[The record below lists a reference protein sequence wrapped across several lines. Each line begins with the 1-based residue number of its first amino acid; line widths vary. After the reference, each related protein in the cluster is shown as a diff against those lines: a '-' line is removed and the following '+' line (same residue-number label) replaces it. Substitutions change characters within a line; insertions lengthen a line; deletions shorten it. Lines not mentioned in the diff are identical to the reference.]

1 MTAETALIVLFACF
15 ALFFMFMY
23 LGAERRL
30 EGLAAENKKLAL
42 RDQEIGQLRADL
54 SAARAAKAPEPSP
67 MRRLDGE
74 PDYYVNAPEPAA
86 RTLPGVQAELA
97 ALMAAKA
104 PEPSPIRQLGGEPD
118 CDVKAP
124 EPPAAR
130 PLPVVRQTAKVQSE
144 TGVTPSPLSIPTTTK
159 QDYNPTFSFGH
170 VMNVIHDTRLD
181 MTSAEAKMLHARLIN
196 RRGELDPKTMPSQ
209 SILSDDLSTAYR
221 SKSLIVRTQAMLDY
235 AHYNFTAEQ
244 VDALYACLMKDK
256 PQLSSGY
263 SHGRISPALVVHS
276 GEDYWSRPR
285 N

>member
-1 MTAETALIVLFACF
+1 MTAETVLIVLFACF

-30 EGLAAENKKLAL
+30 EGLDAVNKKLAL

-54 SAARAAKAPEPSP
+54 SASRAAKAPEPSP
-67 MRRLDGE
+67 MRQLDGE
-74 PDYYVNAPEPAA
+74 PDYYVNAPE
-86 RTLPGVQAELA
+86 
-97 ALMAAKA
+97 
-104 PEPSPIRQLGGEPD
+104 
-118 CDVKAP
+118 
-124 EPPAAR
+124 PAAR

-144 TGVTPSPLSIPTTTK
+144 TGVTPSPLLIPTTTK

-209 SILSDDLSTAYR
+209 SILSEDLSTAYR

-244 VDALYACLMKDK
+244 VDALYTCLMKDK

-263 SHGRISPALVVHS
+263 SHGRSSPALVVHS